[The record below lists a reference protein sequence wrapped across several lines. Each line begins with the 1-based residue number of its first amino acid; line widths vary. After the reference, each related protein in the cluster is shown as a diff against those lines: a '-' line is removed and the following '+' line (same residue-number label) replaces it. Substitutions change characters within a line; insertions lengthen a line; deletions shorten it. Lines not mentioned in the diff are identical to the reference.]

1 MKKVLVTG
9 GAGYIGSVLVPLL
22 LDYGYETEVLDTFW
36 FWDSSSQYKNAVEDQ
51 LKNKSSINNLK
62 ITTGDIRNIKELD
75 SSLDHIISL
84 ACISN
89 DPSSDLDPDFTHDVS
104 YNGVC
109 NLMDIAEKS
118 CKKLKNFIYGS
129 SNSVYGIKEE
139 EKVTEDL
146 TTEPLTQYSKLKLET
161 EKYLS
166 TKNLPHVIVR
176 PSTICG
182 YSPRQRLDLMINIFV
197 DQAVNN
203 NEITLHGGDQYRP
216 TLHIKDMCRIYLE
229 LVRKET
235 SNGEIYNAGYEYKTA
250 LDFAEDISKKTNAKI
265 TKVETRDQRSYR
277 TCSEKLENDLG
288 FEYHYDS
295 SDAIAELAEAFKDG
309 MVDRKYSVNIQVMKE
324 LLKIT

>member
-1 MKKVLVTG
+1 MKKILITG

-22 LDYGYETEVLDTFW
+22 LNQGYQAEVLDTFW
-36 FWDSSSQYKNAVEDQ
+36 FWDSPNQYKKAIEDQ
-51 LKNKSSINNLK
+51 LQNKSFINNLK

-75 SSLDHIISL
+75 SSLDHVISL

-89 DPSSDLDPDFTHDVS
+89 DPSSDLDPTFTHDVS
-104 YNGVC
+104 YNGIC
-109 NLMDIAEKS
+109 NLMDVAERS

-146 TTEPLTQYSKLKLET
+146 TPEPLTQYSKLKLET

-203 NEITLHGGDQYRP
+203 GKITLHGGDQYRP

-229 LVRKET
+229 FIRKGT

-250 LDFAEDISKKTNAKI
+250 LDFAKDISKKTNAKI
-265 TKVETRDQRSYR
+265 IKVETRDQRSYR
-277 TCSEKLENDLG
+277 TCSDKLENDLN
-288 FEYHYDS
+288 FKYHYS
-295 SDAIAELAEAFKDG
+295 SLDAITELALAFRNNKIN
-309 MVDRKYSVNIQVMKE
+309 RKYSSNIDVVRN
-324 LLKIT
+324 LLL